1 MRALIARLCPRYPR
15 TGSTVH
21 IIINGTP
28 QVKDYYDEFNTLERG
43 KGAVIDRKEKVANL
57 VDKFYS
63 LVTDLYEWGWGTSFH
78 FSPLLPGKDWAACE
92 SAHEG
97 RIAALIRL
105 GPGKQALDVGCGV
118 GGPMRTI
125 AATSQGK
132 VTGITI
138 NQYQVDRA
146 SYHNSRLGLSH
157 LCTPVRGNFLEMPF
171 KNETFDG
178 AYAIEAT
185 CHAPTLEQVY
195 SEVYRCLKPGS
206 IFVAYEWVT
215 TPNYDDTNEAHVAIG
230 DEIIIGNGLPNLR
243 SWKVAEEA
251 GKNVGFTLLESR
263 DLAVQADGTLTPWW
277 HRLSTSLKVF
287 KLKAKFN
294 HALVTIAEYLHVAP
308 KGMIQ
313 VHQMLVDTG
322 IALIEGGEQGL
333 FTPMHM
339 LVFKKEGK
347 KTAGE

>member
-1 MRALIARLCPRYPR
+1 M
-15 TGSTVH
+15 
-21 IIINGTP
+21 
-28 QVKDYYDEFNTLERG
+28 
-43 KGAVIDRKEKVANL
+43 IDRKEKVANL

-78 FSPLLPGKDWAACE
+78 FSPLLPGKDWPACE

-97 RIAALIRL
+97 RIAALIGL

-125 AATSQGK
+125 ASTSQGK

-206 IFVAYEWVT
+206 VFVAYEWVT
-215 TPNYDDTNEAHVAIG
+215 TPNYDDKNEAHVAIG

-263 DLAVQADGTLTPWW
+263 DLAVQADGSLTPWW
-277 HRLSTSLKVF
+277 FRLSTSLQVF

-294 HALVTIAEYLHVAP
+294 HALVTIAEYLRIAP
-308 KGMIQ
+308 KGMIA

-339 LVFKKEGK
+339 LVFKKE
-347 KTAGE
+347 TTD

>member
-1 MRALIARLCPRYPR
+1 M
-15 TGSTVH
+15 
-21 IIINGTP
+21 
-28 QVKDYYDEFNTLERG
+28 KDYYDEFNTLQRG

-78 FSPLLPGKDWAACE
+78 FSPLLPGKDWPACE

-125 AATSQGK
+125 ASTSQGK

-146 SYHNSRLGLSH
+146 TYHNSRLGLSH
-157 LCTPVRGNFLEMPF
+157 LCSAVRGNFLEMPF

-215 TPNYDDTNEAHVAIG
+215 TPNYDVKNEAHVAIG
-230 DEIIIGNGLPNLR
+230 DEIIIGNGLPGLN
-243 SWKVAEEA
+243 SWKIAEDA
-251 GKNVGFTLLESR
+251 GKNVGFKLLESR
-263 DLAVQADGTLTPWW
+263 DLAVQADGSLTPWW
-277 HRLSTSLKVF
+277 FRLSKSLTLF

-294 HALVTIAEYLHVAP
+294 HSLVTIAEYLHVAP
-308 KGMIQ
+308 KGMIA

-339 LVFKKEGK
+339 LVFKKPEAK
-347 KTAGE
+347 ASTN